1 MGYRY
6 MTVDILKEIF
16 RRWHSSHSITSIKS
30 ACGFDRNTIRNYIS
44 LFKAGGYSPGCEVCQ
59 EDLIKHFQA
68 ILPLKSRARSI
79 RKIFEAYKDE
89 IIELITRAKEPVKPK
104 TAFII
109 VKAKY
114 DLPGSYETFKL
125 FMQENKLEITKT
137 KAPLRIELPPGKET
151 QIDYGKVGTLYDPLT
166 GRNRIVW
173 AFCSRL
179 SFSRLP
185 YVEFVFTQNQ
195 ENFVESNV
203 RMAEFY
209 GGLTDF
215 ISIDNLKAGVIKPD
229 LYDPRINRAYA
240 DFAEYYG
247 TFINPCRVGKAD
259 DKGKIERL
267 IPPARELFRRLK
279 EIHPTYGIQELNGAA
294 RNWCLKEYGLTK
306 HGTTGVEPVILFNE
320 EEKAKLRP
328 LPAQPFVVPVWK
340 YPTVH
345 SDRFF
350 AFEGKYYA
358 MPHEYRGKRLNVCRI
373 KDILRVFH
381 TDNTLLREYCITG
394 KRFSFLPGDF
404 PADKEA
410 MMQGSYPR
418 WLMARAH
425 SFGPATAKLIRSVLE
440 SHAYIHARRAR
451 GILGVLEKY
460 RSHPFLQEICGK
472 ALRKRIHSPKALIC
486 MLEEE
491 NKQSYF
497 DFIIPRS
504 NTGDA
509 MIRDVDEYFN

>member
-6 MTVDILKEIF
+6 MTVDDLKEIF
-16 RRWHSSHSITSIKS
+16 RRWHSGHSITSIKQ
-30 ACGFDRNTIRNYIS
+30 AKGYDRNTIRNYIN
-44 LFKAGGYSPGCEVCQ
+44 LFKTAGYSPGCVISQ
-59 EDLIKHFQA
+59 ENLIKHFQT
-68 ILPLKSRARSI
+68 ILPLKSRSRSI
-79 RKIFEAYKDE
+79 RKVFDAHKDE

-109 VKAKY
+109 IKAKY
-114 DLPGSYETFKL
+114 ELPGSYETFKL
-125 FMQENKLEITKT
+125 FIRENKLKLMKA

-151 QIDYGKVGTLYDPLT
+151 QIDYGKVGMLYDPLT

-173 AFCSRL
+173 AFCARL

-185 YVEFVFTQNQ
+185 YIEFVFTQKQ
-195 ENFVESNV
+195 EDFVESNV

-229 LYDPRINRAYA
+229 LYDPRINRAYT
-240 DFAEYYG
+240 DFAEYYR
-247 TFINPCRVGKAD
+247 TFINPCRVSKAD

-267 IPPARELFRRLK
+267 VPSARELFRRLK
-279 EIHPTYGIQELNGAA
+279 EIHPTYGIQELNKAA
-294 RNWCLKEYGLTK
+294 RSWCLKEYGLTK

-320 EEKAKLRP
+320 EEKNTLRP
-328 LPAQPFVVPVWK
+328 LPAESFEVPIWK

-358 MPHEYRGKRLNVCRI
+358 MPYVYRGKKLNACRI
-373 KDILRVFH
+373 KDILRVFD
-381 TDNTLLREYCITG
+381 TDYTLVREYCITG
-394 KRFSFLPGDF
+394 KRFSWLPGDF

-410 MMQGSYPR
+410 MMQGEYPR
-418 WLMARAH
+418 WLMEKAR
-425 SFGPATAKLIRSVLE
+425 SFGPTTAKLIRSVLE

-451 GILGVLEKY
+451 GILSVLEKY

-472 ALRKRIHSPKALIC
+472 ALRKRIHSPKVLMQ

-497 DFIIPRS
+497 DFIIPQS
-504 NTGDA
+504 ETGNA
-509 MIRDVDEYFN
+509 MIRDVKEYFN